1 MRDTFENRYLS
12 SFSPQNSV
20 FLRYLSLIF
29 GYLSLVFG
37 CLSLD
42 VLPIIIGKSIAKHPY
57 ISSNLRLLCV
67 LTN

>member
-20 FLRYLSLIF
+20 FS

-37 CLSLD
+37 YLSLD
-42 VLPIIIGKSIAKHPY
+42 ILLIIIGKSIAKHPY
-57 ISSNLRLLCV
+57 FSFNLRLLCV